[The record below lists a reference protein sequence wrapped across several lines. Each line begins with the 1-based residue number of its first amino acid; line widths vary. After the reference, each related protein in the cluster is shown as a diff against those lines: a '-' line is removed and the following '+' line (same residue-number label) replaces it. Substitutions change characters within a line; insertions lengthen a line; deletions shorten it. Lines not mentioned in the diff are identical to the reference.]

1 LWLFTLNE
9 ELMVNPTVD
18 LMHCHGSVRKD
29 RPDPIPAETI
39 EALVVAGQ
47 RASTSSNLQM
57 TSVVAV
63 ADAAT
68 RSRLSELC
76 GNQAHVAQA
85 PVFLA
90 WCADLNPLD
99 RACELRGI
107 EQVADYVENFLV
119 AAVDVAIS
127 AQNAESAANL
137 LTDTRWRVQQSSTTD
152 QRRPDVRFAT

>member
-1 LWLFTLNE
+1 
-9 ELMVNPTVD
+9 MMPAPIID
-18 LMHCHGSVRKD
+18 LIHCHGSVRKY

-39 EALVVAGQ
+39 EALVLAGQ

-63 ADAAT
+63 TDAAT
-68 RSRLSELC
+68 RTRVSELC
-76 GNQAHVAQA
+76 GGQAHIAQA

-90 WCADLNPLD
+90 WCADLQRLD

-107 EQVADYVENFLV
+107 DQVTDYVENFLV
-119 AAVDVAIS
+119 AAVDVAIA
-127 AQNAESAANL
+127 AQNAEMAANL
-137 LTDTRWRVQQSSTTD
+137 LTDTRWRAQQSSTTD